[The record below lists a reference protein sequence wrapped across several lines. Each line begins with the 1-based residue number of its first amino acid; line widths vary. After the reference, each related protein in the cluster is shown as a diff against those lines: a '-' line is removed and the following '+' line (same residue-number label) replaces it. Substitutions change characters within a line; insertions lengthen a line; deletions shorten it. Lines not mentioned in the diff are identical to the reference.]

1 MPVTP
6 SNFDWIR
13 RLAESRTG
21 NLLDATKTYL
31 VESRL
36 SSVAESAGFAS
47 IDPLVESLRSTT
59 NVELE
64 RTVVEAL
71 LTHETSFF
79 RDPHYFDELA
89 ATILPELMKRRQ
101 TQRRLNIWCAA
112 CSSGQEPYSL
122 AMLLQEQLGGLN
134 DWDVRIVAT
143 DYSRPMLEQA
153 RRGSYSAVEIQ
164 RGLSAARLTRFFQR
178 DGSRHVVV
186 PELRRLVEF
195 REFNLVNDPPP
206 MSRFDLVLIRN
217 VLIYLSERNSR
228 EILERIHE
236 TLAHDGHLLLGSTET
251 LIPTPDKF
259 TRADHCRITC
269 YRPVPSAQ

>member
-47 IDPLVESLRSTT
+47 IDPLVDSLRSTT

-89 ATILPELMKRRQ
+89 ATILPELVKRRQ

-112 CSSGQEPYSL
+112 CSSGPTVPAL
-122 AMLLQEQLGGLN
+122 P
-134 DWDVRIVAT
+134 WPRWW
-143 DYSRPMLEQA
+143 A
-153 RRGSYSAVEIQ
+153 RRCSTSIRDTRGSSG
-164 RGLSAARLTRFFQR
+164 RTSTTSPPKGWSSTRDRAA
-178 DGSRHVVV
+178 
-186 PELRRLVEF
+186 
-195 REFNLVNDPPP
+195 
-206 MSRFDLVLIRN
+206 
-217 VLIYLSERNSR
+217 
-228 EILERIHE
+228 
-236 TLAHDGHLLLGSTET
+236 
-251 LIPTPDKF
+251 
-259 TRADHCRITC
+259 C
-269 YRPVPSAQ
+269 

>member
-21 NLLDATKTYL
+21 NILDATKTYL

-47 IDPLVESLRSTT
+47 IDPLVDSLRSTT

-89 ATILPELMKRRQ
+89 ATILPELVKRRQ

-186 PELRRLVEF
+186 PELRRLVEL

-259 TRADHCRITC
+259 ARVDHCRITC
-269 YRPVPSAQ
+269 FRPVPSPQ